1 VKIKTKLKIIKGNFN
16 YVPLI
21 DVIFL
26 LLIFFM
32 LSSSFVQ
39 VSSIDIS
46 LPHVNAQ
53 TTSAEKLV
61 VTISKDNK
69 VYFNDQLMD
78 IKKLKKILAGIAAKN
93 QIDSIIIR
101 ADKDTPHGTVAEV
114 LGLANSLNLNVYF
127 AVASDN
133 SYSQVPFE
141 KDN

>member
-32 LSSSFVQ
+32 LSSSFVR
-39 VSSIDIS
+39 VSSIDVT
-46 LPHVNAQ
+46 LPSVNAQ

-61 VTISKDNK
+61 VTISRNNA
-69 VYFNDQLMD
+69 VYFNDQLMN
-78 IKKLKKILAGIAAKN
+78 IKKLKVVLAGIAAKN
-93 QIDSIIIR
+93 QIDSIIVS
-101 ADKDTPHGTVAEV
+101 ADKDTTHGMVAKV

-127 AVASDN
+127 AVATDN
-133 SYSQVPFE
+133 SDSQIPFE